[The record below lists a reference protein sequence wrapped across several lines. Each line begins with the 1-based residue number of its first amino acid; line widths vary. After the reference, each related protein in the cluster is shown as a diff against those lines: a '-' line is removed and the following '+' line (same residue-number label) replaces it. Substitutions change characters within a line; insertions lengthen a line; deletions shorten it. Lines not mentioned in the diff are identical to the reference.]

1 MSHSSHLSVVPGPV
15 QAKAKNRLLGTLSTS
30 DFELINPYFE
40 ELSLKCGYVLG
51 QPHIP
56 FDYVYFPES
65 AVASV
70 VATTPDGHQIEV
82 GIFGREGMSA
92 TPVLL
97 GVNESPHDTYIQ
109 LEGNALRL
117 SVQSLHHVIAQS
129 ASLHQHLLRYV
140 QVFNVQVAHTALSH
154 GGYTIQARLARWL
167 LMCHDRLDGNEL
179 PLIHDFLALMLGVR
193 RPGVTEQLHH
203 LEGMHAIRAT
213 RGMITVLSR
222 EKLLTIAGESY
233 GVPEAEYERVIGQGR
248 CG

>member
-1 MSHSSHLSVVPGPV
+1 MSHSSHLSVVPSPA
-15 QAKAKNRLLGTLSTS
+15 QAKAKNRLLATLSAG
-30 DFELINPYFE
+30 DFELIDPHLERIF
-40 ELSLKCGYVLG
+40 LKRGHVLG
-51 QPHIP
+51 RPYVP
-56 FDYVYFPES
+56 FETICFPES
-65 AVASV
+65 AIASV
-70 VATTPDGHQIEV
+70 VATTSDGHQIEV

-92 TPVLL
+92 TSVLL
-97 GVNESPHDTYIQ
+97 GVNESPHDTFIQ
-109 LEGNALRL
+109 LEGSGLQL
-117 SVQSLHHVIAQS
+117 PVETLHHLVAQS

-167 LMCHDRLDGNEL
+167 LMCHDRIDGNDL

-222 EKLLTIAGESY
+222 EKLLAIAAESY
-233 GVPEAEYERVIGQGR
+233 GVPEAEYERVIGPGGAR
-248 CG
+248 

>member
-51 QPHIP
+51 RPHIP

-109 LEGNALRL
+109 LEGNALRM

-129 ASLHQHLLRYV
+129 ASLHQHLLRYI

-154 GGYTIQARLARWL
+154 GGYTIQA
-167 LMCHDRLDGNEL
+167 DS
-179 PLIHDFLALMLGVR
+179 
-193 RPGVTEQLHH
+193 PG
-203 LEGMHAIRAT
+203 G
-213 RGMITVLSR
+213 
-222 EKLLTIAGESY
+222 
-233 GVPEAEYERVIGQGR
+233 
-248 CG
+248 C